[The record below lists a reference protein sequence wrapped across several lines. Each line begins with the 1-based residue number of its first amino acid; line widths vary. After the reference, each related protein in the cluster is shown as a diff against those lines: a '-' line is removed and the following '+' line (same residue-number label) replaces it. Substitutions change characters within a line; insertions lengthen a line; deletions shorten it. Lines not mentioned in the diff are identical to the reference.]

1 MEILDPLQ
9 RDIRDE
15 LRQLRRSLTP
25 FDEADVSACVALVT
39 YLGMGSAA
47 QAFSTLLAIG
57 QKHGKESEGDI
68 RAFFETSGHGM
79 DGDTLDGRL
88 ANYAQA
94 HSVDPRTGLRR
105 SDRGIDRL
113 GALIRD
119 GLPFERPWGNVIIT
133 QSGVLVEGQIR
144 INVERGTT
152 VSRPRVW
159 TNGVELENL
168 SFSFREAAYSERMLS
183 ATELIP
189 PSDLDADVEGD
200 AALFA
205 LRIVWNMPV
214 WPQWYVGAQLAD
226 PRLMSV
232 LSTNRNFETDIAVNW
247 AYPSDDPR
255 RGGAPF
261 AEHLVLG
268 TADGQVW

>member
-1 MEILDPLQ
+1 VEILDPLN
-9 RDIRDE
+9 RDIREE
-15 LRQLRRSLTP
+15 LRQLRRSSTS
-25 FDEADVSACVALVT
+25 FDEASVSTCVALVT
-39 YLGMGSAA
+39 CLGMGSAA
-47 QAFSTLLAIG
+47 QAFSSLLAIC
-57 QKHGKESEGDI
+57 QKYGKEVEGDV
-68 RAFFETSGHGM
+68 RAFFEISGHGIT
-79 DGDTLDGRL
+79 GDTLDRRL

-105 SDRGIDRL
+105 SNRGIDRL
-113 GALIRD
+113 AALIRD
-119 GLPFERPWGNVIIT
+119 GLPFERPWGNVIVT
-133 QSGVLVEGQIR
+133 QSGALVEGQIR
-144 INVERGTT
+144 INVELGMT

-159 TNGVELENL
+159 TNGAEVENL

-189 PSDLDADVEGD
+189 PTDLDADVRGD

-255 RGGAPF
+255 RGSAPF
-261 AEHLVLG
+261 AKSPILK
-268 TADGQVW
+268 

>member
-1 MEILDPLQ
+1 VEILDPLQ

-15 LRQLRRSLTP
+15 LRQLRRSPTP

-47 QAFSTLLAIG
+47 QSFSTLLTIG
-57 QKHGKESEGDI
+57 QKYGKAIEGDV

-79 DGDTLDGRL
+79 AGDTLESRL

-119 GLPFERPWGNVIIT
+119 GLPFERPWGNVIVT
-133 QSGVLVEGQIR
+133 QSGALVEGQIR
-144 INVERGTT
+144 INVERGTS

-168 SFSFREAAYSERMLS
+168 SFAFREAAYSERMLS

-189 PSDLDADVEGD
+189 PTDLDADVRGD

-226 PRLMSV
+226 PRLMAV
-232 LSTNRNFETDIAVNW
+232 LSTNRNFETDVAVNW
-247 AYPSDDPR
+247 AYPADDPR
-255 RGGAPF
+255 RGGASF
-261 AEHLVLG
+261 AEHLG
-268 TADGQVW
+268 F

>member
-15 LRQLRRSLTP
+15 LRQLRRSPTP
-25 FDEADVSACVALVT
+25 FGEAEVSTCVTLVT
-39 YLGMGSAA
+39 HLGMGSAT

-57 QKHGKESEGDI
+57 QKYGKEVEGDV
-68 RAFFETSGHGM
+68 RAFFETSGYEM
-79 DGDTLDGRL
+79 AGDTLDSRL

-105 SDRGIDRL
+105 SNRGIDRL

-119 GLPFERPWGNVIIT
+119 GLPFERPWGNVIVT
-133 QSGVLVEGQIR
+133 QSGSLVEGQIR
-144 INVERGTT
+144 INVERGAT

-159 TNGVELENL
+159 VNDLEIESL
-168 SFSFREAAYSERMLS
+168 SFSFREAAYSEKMLS

-189 PSDLDADVEGD
+189 PTDLDADVRGD

-226 PRLMSV
+226 PRLMAV
-232 LSTNRNFETDIAVNW
+232 LSTNRNFETDVAINW
-247 AYPSDDPR
+247 AYPADDPR
-255 RGGAPF
+255 RSGAPF
-261 AEHLVLG
+261 AEHPG
-268 TADGQVW
+268 EESTREG